1 MEDAEDQE
9 LVVVV
14 DGYMVADDETSLEDI
29 AGDGREALGAQLVVV
44 TSFGESISDILQ
56 RSAVTW
62 LLSVDGPSLA
72 Y

>member
-1 MEDAEDQE
+1 
-9 LVVVV
+9 
-14 DGYMVADDETSLEDI
+14 MVADDETRLEDI